1 MGRGILS
8 GLGLGGLVSVLVL
21 AAMSLMVPPPPAPS
35 LTSKPVRAASPAPL
49 ATPEASAGDGSAI
62 VDAPPAADRAAIAP
76 ANTPETTDVTPG
88 IVEIPAGSE
97 FARGAGDLAP
107 ARPEGETAPTATQ
120 TPGVLPP
127 ESEPAPALA
136 DTTPSARPEAA
147 APGSILS
154 LPAGAD
160 RATAANLPEAES
172 PVPVPPPGEVET
184 PMLAPV
190 ADQGTQPEV
199 PASAPMT
206 EAMAGRAPEVPTA
219 DLPNAVPPEGATPE
233 GATPDAAMPEIG
245 TPGLGAPDAG
255 LPETDT
261 PETDTPETDMSET
274 DMSLPD
280 APAIPE
286 PGNPSLPPVFST
298 DAPEPPF
305 GVAGARS
312 GFANVP
318 GIKVNRLPNLA
329 NQNAES
335 APEPAPILPPIR
347 AYSQPF
353 DAAGDQP
360 LFSVLLVD
368 PGTEAGGLDR
378 ATLKTIDFPV
388 TIAIDPNRADA
399 AEAAADF
406 RAAGF
411 EVAILASGLPAGATI
426 KDLEVSVEAWR
437 RVISE
442 AVAVVE
448 PESPVYRGDRQ
459 MAQQLVG
466 ILARE
471 GIGLIAQGNGLN
483 PGWQQAEKAAM
494 PRARIWR
501 VLDGGRDKAPVIK
514 RTLER
519 AGFEAARGQSV
530 VVMLHAWPE
539 SVAGLTSWQPE
550 KNARLVLAP
559 VSAVALREK

>member
-35 LTSKPVRAASPAPL
+35 LSSQPTRAASPAPL
-49 ATPEASAGDGSAI
+49 PTPAASASASDDSATADSLPA
-62 VDAPPAADRAAIAP
+62 VDHGAIAP
-76 ANTPETTDVTPG
+76 ANTPETADVTPG

-107 ARPEGETAPTATQ
+107 TRPEGETAPIATQ
-120 TPGVLPP
+120 APGVLPA
-127 ESEPAPALA
+127 ESEPAPAMA
-136 DTTPSARPEAA
+136 DTTPSARPEAP
-147 APGSILS
+147 APGPVLS
-154 LPAGAD
+154 PPPGAD
-160 RATAANLPEAES
+160 PATVANLPEAES

-190 ADQGTQPEV
+190 TDQVTQPEA
-199 PASAPMT
+199 PANAPKT
-206 EAMAGRAPEVPTA
+206 EAMAGLAPEVPAAKPDATLPGTA
-219 DLPNAVPPEGATPE
+219 LPDAD
-233 GATPDAAMPEIG
+233 TPDGGTPEIG
-245 TPGLGAPDAG
+245 AQGAG
-255 LPETDT
+255 M
-261 PETDTPETDMSET
+261 PETDMPET
-274 DMSLPD
+274 DMPLPEMPQEDLPVPD
-280 APAIPE
+280 APVA
-286 PGNPSLPPVFST
+286 PGRGDAALPPVFST
-298 DAPEPPF
+298 DAPESPF

-312 GFANVP
+312 GFANAP

-329 NQNAES
+329 NQNAEP

-353 DAAGDQP
+353 DAPEDQP

-388 TIAIDPNRADA
+388 TIAIDPTRADA

-411 EVAILASGLPAGATI
+411 EVAILASGLPAGATV

-437 RVISE
+437 RVIPE

-448 PESPVYRGDRQ
+448 PDSSVYRGDRQ

-471 GIGLIAQGNGLN
+471 GIGLIAQGKGLN
-483 PGWQQAEKAAM
+483 PGWQQAEKADL
-494 PRARIWR
+494 PRARVWR

-519 AGFEAARGQSV
+519 AEFEAARGQSV

-539 SVAGLTSWQPE
+539 SVAGLIGWQPE

>member
-411 EVAILASGLPAGATI
+411 EVAILASGLPAGVDNQGSGSLGRGVAPG
-426 KDLEVSVEAWR
+426 DL
-437 RVISE
+437 
-442 AVAVVE
+442 
-448 PESPVYRGDRQ
+448 RGGGGGRARKPGLSGSTGQ

-471 GIGLIAQGNGLN
+471 GYRTDRAGQWVEPRLATGRESRHAARKDLAGA
-483 PGWQQAEKAAM
+483 GW
-494 PRARIWR
+494 RARQGPGDQAHAGAGGVRSRARAIGGGHAARLAR
-501 VLDGGRDKAPVIK
+501 VGGRVDQ
-514 RTLER
+514 L
-519 AGFEAARGQSV
+519 AAREKR
-530 VVMLHAWPE
+530 P
-539 SVAGLTSWQPE
+539 AGAGPGIGGG
-550 KNARLVLAP
+550 AA
-559 VSAVALREK
+559 